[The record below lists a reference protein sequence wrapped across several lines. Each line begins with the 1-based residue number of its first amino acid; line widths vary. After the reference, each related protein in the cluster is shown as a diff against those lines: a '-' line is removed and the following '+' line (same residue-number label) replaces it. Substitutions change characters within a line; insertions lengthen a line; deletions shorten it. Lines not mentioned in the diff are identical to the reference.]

1 MKRSFFRG
9 ALAAA
14 VLVMGV
20 SPAFAGSL
28 RVLLVGDTNDR
39 SIGKSVVTDLANF
52 EGFAQQ
58 ISART
63 GLKLDL
69 KVIKGAGLKSRPI
82 MDAVKNL
89 KVDSDDAVIFY
100 YSGHGFRTQP
110 VKTRWPLLYIPDAGT
125 KGVDFQWVIDT
136 IDAKKP
142 RMVIAISDSCNNYID
157 LPQAGINSRAMLEDQ
172 DEAWRKLFVE
182 FSGRIYA
189 SGSIVGQFSFG
200 QDATGGAFTSRFLS
214 IVRAEVKSTTAN
226 WDNIMKLATR
236 QIVIN
241 SPQQKTQDPQYELVK
256 GEAVQTPQASVE
268 QTHEIHTAEPEPP
281 EEHNEQCKALGEF
294 ASALATVKSSMPAK
308 FDFRRQR
315 QELSGYQQMVTALV
329 QAGGDKQM
337 VQLSRTMQM
346 GLRQKNWPR
355 FRSAVWA
362 YEGHIASL
370 HSSACA
376 SQ

>member
-9 ALAAA
+9 ALAA
-14 VLVMGV
+14 VFLVAGV

-281 EEHNEQCKALGEF
+281 EEHNEQCKALSEF

>member
-1 MKRSFFRG
+1 MKHVSFVRTVFFF
-9 ALAAA
+9 LLCA
-14 VLVMGV
+14 VAT
-20 SPAFAGSL
+20 PAYSASL

-63 GLKLDL
+63 GLKLDI

-89 KVDSDDAVIFY
+89 KVDSDDTVIFY

-136 IDAKKP
+136 LDAKKP
-142 RMVIAISDSCNNYID
+142 RMVLAISDSCNNYID
-157 LPQAGINSRAMLEDQ
+157 LPQAGLNSRAMLEDQ
-172 DEAWRKLFVE
+172 DEAWKKLFVE

-189 SGSIVGQFSFG
+189 SGSIVGQMSFG
-200 QDATGGAFTSRFLS
+200 QDAAGGAFTSRFLA
-214 IVRAEVKSTTAN
+214 IVRSEVKSTSAN

-256 GEAVQTPQASVE
+256 GAAVQTPQASVNE
-268 QTHEIHTAEPEPP
+268 QHEIHVAEPEPP
-281 EEHNEQCKALGEF
+281 EGHNEQCKALGEF
-294 ASALATVKSSMPAK
+294 ASALSTVKTGMPAK

-315 QELSGYQQMVTALV
+315 QELAGYQQMVTALV

-337 VQLSRTMQM
+337 IQLSRTMQM
-346 GLRQKNWPR
+346 GLKQKNWPR

-370 HSSACA
+370 HSSACGP
-376 SQ
+376 Q

>member
-1 MKRSFFRG
+1 MASLKFRG
-9 ALAAA
+9 VIFAAMFFA
-14 VLVMGV
+14 GFT
-20 SPAFAGSL
+20 PAFSASL

-58 ISART
+58 IAART
-63 GLKLDL
+63 GLQLDI
-69 KVIKGAGLKSRPI
+69 KTIKGAALKSRTI
-82 MDAVKNL
+82 TDAVKNL
-89 KVDSDDAVIFY
+89 KVESDDAVIFY

-125 KGVDFQWVIDT
+125 KGVDFQWVVDT

-142 RMVIAISDSCNNYID
+142 RMVLAISDSCNNYID

-172 DEAWRKLFVE
+172 DAAWKKLFLE

-214 IVRAEVKSTTAN
+214 IVRAEVKSTSAN

-236 QIVIN
+236 QIYIG
-241 SPQQKTQDPQYELVK
+241 SAQQKTQDPQYELIT
-256 GEAVQTPQASVE
+256 GEAVQTPQASVD
-268 QTHEIHTAEPEPP
+268 QMHEIHTAEPAPP
-281 EEHNEQCKALGEF
+281 AEQNEQCQALGEF
-294 ASALATVKSSMPAK
+294 ASALSTVKSTMPAK

-315 QELSGYQQMVTALV
+315 DDLATYQQMVTALV

-337 VQLSRTMQM
+337 INLSRVMQT

-362 YEGHIASL
+362 YEGHIAKL
-370 HSSACA
+370 HSQTCA
-376 SQ
+376 AQ

>member
-9 ALAAA
+9 ALAA
-14 VLVMGV
+14 VFLVAGV

-256 GEAVQTPQASVE
+256 GDAVQTPQASVE

-281 EEHNEQCKALGEF
+281 EEHNEQCKALSEF

>member
-9 ALAAA
+9 ALAA
-14 VLVMGV
+14 VFLVAGV

-281 EEHNEQCKALGEF
+281 EEHNEQCKAL
-294 ASALATVKSSMPAK
+294 VN
-308 FDFRRQR
+308 
-315 QELSGYQQMVTALV
+315 
-329 QAGGDKQM
+329 
-337 VQLSRTMQM
+337 
-346 GLRQKNWPR
+346 LRL
-355 FRSAVWA
+355 RSP
-362 YEGHIASL
+362 L
-370 HSSACA
+370 
-376 SQ
+376 

>member
-1 MKRSFFRG
+1 
-9 ALAAA
+9 
-14 VLVMGV
+14 
-20 SPAFAGSL
+20 L

-281 EEHNEQCKALGEF
+281 EEHNEQCKALSEF